1 MRIRGVEMNKFKNFV
16 LKISKGAINSFQ
28 TFPASMICALAFTI
42 ATMVQIE
49 TPSCV
54 TVDHSFLQS
63 CLHWALGFGAL
74 LSLTLVTFAR
84 SRFDKKSF
92 FVLANIIGITGAA
105 IAFLGLYYAGGIASA
120 TGSDAKILSDLAT
133 ARMMVA
139 MVISVLAFMV
149 LASHTKEKY
158 DFPGAFFMTHKSF
171 FISLLYGGVIMAGA
185 TLIARALQALVFPGL
200 GENLYAH
207 FGIISAFIAFSI
219 FLGYFP
225 DFRKDSTDPHRET
238 AQKQPRFIEIL
249 FDYILI
255 PVFAALTLVLLGW
268 AVKTIM
274 GGMSISFTQLFGI
287 AATYTLGGLWLYVMV
302 NDHDRAVSRSYR
314 RFYPIAALVIL
325 AFEAWA
331 LIQSISDTGL
341 KISEYFFILL
351 WLIATVSSVLLIVKK
366 SKAFF
371 PVIYLICALAV
382 VSVLPLIG
390 YQPATISYQTDRLE
404 KLLTDEEILQD
415 GELVPATSKPEL
427 SVRED
432 ITDAVLYLAGFP
444 GDRLPSWFDKD
455 MERNDVFKEKLGF
468 AQAVNM
474 EYIDVGD
481 GPMGFV
487 SLSSSAIDISDYQW
501 SAVFAREEGKG
512 DNRVA
517 IEGENGTYDISWKV
531 NSDSG
536 IPTLKIDLDGDT
548 IMKENLASYL
558 EDTVTKN
565 LGSKEGQG
573 TLKDMSLEI
582 EANKIDVLLVFEYIE
597 AYPGPDN
604 KSLYY
609 NLDLNAVYLN
619 EK

>member
-1 MRIRGVEMNKFKNFV
+1 M
-16 LKISKGAINSFQ
+16 
-28 TFPASMICALAFTI
+28 T
-42 ATMVQIE
+42 
-49 TPSCV
+49 
-54 TVDHSFLQS
+54 
-63 CLHWALGFGAL
+63 
-74 LSLTLVTFAR
+74 
-84 SRFDKKSF
+84 KSF

-366 SKAFF
+366 AKHFS
-371 PVIYLICALAV
+371 
-382 VSVLPLIG
+382 
-390 YQPATISYQTDRLE
+390 
-404 KLLTDEEILQD
+404 LL
-415 GELVPATSKPEL
+415 
-427 SVRED
+427 
-432 ITDAVLYLAGFP
+432 
-444 GDRLPSWFDKD
+444 
-455 MERNDVFKEKLGF
+455 
-468 AQAVNM
+468 
-474 EYIDVGD
+474 YI
-481 GPMGFV
+481 
-487 SLSSSAIDISDYQW
+487 
-501 SAVFAREEGKG
+501 
-512 DNRVA
+512 
-517 IEGENGTYDISWKV
+517 
-531 NSDSG
+531 
-536 IPTLKIDLDGDT
+536 
-548 IMKENLASYL
+548 
-558 EDTVTKN
+558 
-565 LGSKEGQG
+565 
-573 TLKDMSLEI
+573 
-582 EANKIDVLLVFEYIE
+582 
-597 AYPGPDN
+597 
-604 KSLYY
+604 
-609 NLDLNAVYLN
+609 
-619 EK
+619 

>member
-1 MRIRGVEMNKFKNFV
+1 MRGIEMNQFKKFV
-16 LKISKGAINSFQ
+16 IKISKGAINSFQ
-28 TFPASMICALAFTI
+28 TFPASMICALAFTV

-49 TPSCV
+49 SPSCV

-63 CLHWALGFGAL
+63 SLHWALGFGAL

-92 FVLANIIGITGAA
+92 FVLANIVGIAA
-105 IAFLGLYYAGGIASA
+105 ASIAFFALYYAGGIAAS
-120 TGSDAKILSDLAT
+120 TGSDAKVLSDLAT
-133 ARMMVA
+133 SRMIVA
-139 MVISVLAFMV
+139 MVVSVLVFIV

-185 TLIARALQALVFPGL
+185 TLIARALQALIFPEL
-200 GENLYAH
+200 GETLYAH
-207 FGIISAFIAFSI
+207 FGIVSAFIAFSI

-225 DFRKDSTDPHRET
+225 DFRKGSDDPHRET

-255 PVFAALTLVLLGW
+255 PVFAALTMVLLGW
-268 AVKTIM
+268 AVKTII

-302 NDHDRAVSRSYR
+302 SDHDRAVSRSYR
-314 RFYPIAALVIL
+314 RFYPMAALVIL

-351 WLIATVSSVLLIVKK
+351 WLIATVSSILLIIKK

-382 VSVLPLIG
+382 VSVLPFIG
-390 YQPATISYQTDRLE
+390 YQPATISYQSDRLE
-404 KLLTDEEILQD
+404 KLLSDEEILKD
-415 GELVPATSKPEL
+415 EELVPATSKPEL

-444 GDRLPSWFDKD
+444 EDRLPSWFDKD
-455 MERNDVFKEKLGF
+455 LEKNDVFKEKLGF
-468 AQAVNM
+468 AQALDM
-474 EYIDVGD
+474 DDAGGSGD
-481 GPMGFV
+481 GPTGFI
-487 SLSSSAIDISDYQW
+487 SLSPSAIDISDYQW
-501 SAVFAREEGKG
+501 SAVFGREDGKD
-512 DNRVA
+512 DNTVA
-517 IEGENGTYDISWKV
+517 IKGENGTYDISWII
-531 NSDSG
+531 NADNG
-536 IPTLKIDLDGDT
+536 IPTLKITLDGD
-548 IMKENLASYL
+548 ILMKENLASYL
-558 EDTVTKN
+558 EETVKKN
-565 LGSKEGQG
+565 LGSKDGRGALE
-573 TLKDMSLEI
+573 DMSLEI
-582 EANKIDVLLVFEYIE
+582 KTNKTDVLLVFQYIE
-597 AYPGPDN
+597 GYPGPDN
-604 KSLYY
+604 NSIYY